1 MRQTKL
7 ERLQIKQMID
17 EAEACAI
24 KRGLISSTVE
34 HDEGWTLSLWDT
46 GVLILKCDLSH
57 KGNCV
62 NRTFDKEGATTNL
75 TTSTPAA
82 AVWAA
87 AGAFSYMERADRVDY

>member
-7 ERLQIKQMID
+7 ERLQIEQMLK

-24 KRGLISSTVE
+24 NRGLISSTVE
-34 HDEGWTLSLWDT
+34 HDAGWTLSLWDT

-57 KGNCV
+57 KGVCV
-62 NRTFDKEGATTNL
+62 NRTFDKEGATTGL
-75 TTSTPAA
+75 TTSSPAA

-87 AGAFSYMERADRVDY
+87 AGAFTYSERAYRLD